1 MIGAIGTIVLST
13 ACAHEMPAV
22 WVHSFRIEGNHAFSA
37 RELREGLATQPTGWW
52 PLAKRQPFD
61 EAAFEMDLQRLPAF
75 YADHGYYRARVV
87 NQSVRSRTDGSVDV
101 TVTVDEGQPTIIEAL
116 RVEGFPDARQEKAVR
131 QRAKSLKVVPGKRVD
146 YDRYTQLK
154 ADAQNVL
161 RQDGYAYST
170 LDAGMDVDRD
180 RHTATVN
187 LRAQPGPLVHFGRA
201 LVQGNDGI
209 PTGKLLRRVSW
220 KPGDRYDPDDLAIT
234 QGHFYDT
241 GVFSSVRLTLPPQP
255 TSVADVTI
263 QTLPGRLHELRLGGG
278 LAVEREREEV
288 RLRAVWTFSDF
299 LGGLRRLQLRARPAY
314 VVVPTITNPQ
324 RRGPAL
330 DAEIQLTQPDVGAT
344 SITLQGLAGFQLL
357 ITEGYQAY
365 GPRGQIGAQRLMV
378 RDRLLLSASWNLQFL
393 RFFNINSAVFDPAR
407 TVLGF
412 GFTNPYRLAYLM
424 QTVQFDL
431 RDKPFSPSYGGY
443 AAVSV
448 EEGTRVVGGEFGYT
462 KVTPELRLYAPLG
475 PRLVLAARAL
485 VGWLRPMGQAGA
497 TTDSPVTRRYALG
510 GPATHRGFSYG
521 RLAPQIADRNGRLIP
536 VGGDGEVLLSGEA
549 RLELFRLSGN
559 WLGVVPFFDA
569 GDVTVHFDQLSLRH
583 LHYATGADLDYQTVI
598 GIVRVG
604 VGFRLNRL
612 SGVVVPG
619 LSPQN
624 PDPGQRW
631 AIHFTLG
638 EAF

>member
-1 MIGAIGTIVLST
+1 MLST
-13 ACAHEMPAV
+13 ACAHQTPTT
-22 WVHSFRIEGNHAFSA
+22 WVHSFRVDGNRVFSDG
-37 RELREGLATQPTGWW
+37 ELRQGLATQPTGWW

-61 EAAFEMDLQRLPAF
+61 EAAFEMDLQRIPAF
-75 YADHGYYRARVV
+75 YADHGFYRARVL
-87 NQSVRSRTDGSVDV
+87 SKSIRHRSDDSVDV
-101 TVTVDEGQPTIIEAL
+101 TVTVDEGRPTLIEGL
-116 RVEGFPDARQEKAVR
+116 RVEGFPDARQEKSVR
-131 QRAKSLKVVPGKRVD
+131 ERATSLKVVPGKRVD
-146 YDRYTQLK
+146 YGQFTQLK
-154 ADAQNVL
+154 AEAQNVL
-161 RQDGYAYST
+161 RQNGYAYSS
-170 LDAGMDVDRD
+170 LEASIDVDRD
-180 RHTATVN
+180 RHAAIVS

-209 PTGKLLRRVSW
+209 PTGKLLRRVTW

-241 GVFSSVRLTLPPQP
+241 GVFSSVRLTMPTQP
-255 TSVADVTI
+255 TPVADVTI
-263 QTLPGRLHELRLGGG
+263 QTSPGRLHELRLGGG
-278 LAVEREREEV
+278 LGVEREREEV

-330 DAEIQLTQPDVGAT
+330 DTEIQLTQPDVGST
-344 SITLQGLAGFQLL
+344 SITLQALAAFELL
-357 ITEGYQAY
+357 LTEGYQAY
-365 GPRGQIGAQRLMV
+365 GPRGQIGAQRLFV
-378 RDRLLLSASWNLQFL
+378 RDRLLLSASWNMQFL
-393 RFFNINSAVFDPAR
+393 EFFNINSAVFDPAR
-407 TVLGF
+407 TELGF
-412 GFTNPYRLAYLM
+412 GFTDPYRLAYLV

-431 RDKPFSPSYGGY
+431 RDKPFSPSYGGF

-448 EEGTRVVGGEFGYT
+448 EEGLRVLGGQFGYT

-475 PRLVLAARAL
+475 PRLVLAARLL
-485 VGWLRPMGQAGA
+485 VGWLRPITQAGA

-510 GPATHRGFSYG
+510 GPGTHRGFSYG
-521 RLAPQIADRNGRLIP
+521 RLAPQIADHDGRLIP
-536 VGGDGEVLLSGEA
+536 VGGNGEVLLSGEA

-569 GDVTVHFDQLSLRH
+569 GDVTVHFDQLNLRH

-598 GIVRVG
+598 GIVRMG

-612 SGVVVPG
+612 SGVVVPDQ
-619 LSPQN
+619 SPEN
-624 PDPGQRW
+624 PDPGQHW
-631 AIHFTLG
+631 VIHFTLG